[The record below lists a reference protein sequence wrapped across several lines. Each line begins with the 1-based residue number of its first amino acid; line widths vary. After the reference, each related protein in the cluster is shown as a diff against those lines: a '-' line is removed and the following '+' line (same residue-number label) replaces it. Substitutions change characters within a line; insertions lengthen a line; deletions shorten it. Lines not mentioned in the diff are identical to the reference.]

1 MYCDA
6 RGPTSKSADLTSY
19 VRVFPL
25 LTPVNEM
32 ARLVMKNPV

>member
-1 MYCDA
+1 MFIQTVMSSDA

-25 LTPVNEM
+25 
-32 ARLVMKNPV
+32 